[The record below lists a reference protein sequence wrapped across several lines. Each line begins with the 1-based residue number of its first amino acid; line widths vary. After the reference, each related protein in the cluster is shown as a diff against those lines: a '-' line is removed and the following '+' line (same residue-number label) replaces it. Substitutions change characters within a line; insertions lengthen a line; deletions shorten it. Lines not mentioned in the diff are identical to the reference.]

1 VGKAGLRTLPAIS
14 LAKNPEA
21 CAHHWVAWIEGSE
34 LKSAH
39 VHESQGTTP
48 LRTTP
53 IQAAEL
59 RLVAPLHTDPV
70 PDDGSRPNGGA
81 LLWMGERDRQ
91 DSQLLSIK
99 LTPDAATALA
109 RSPLP
114 APKPAWMASFV
125 RADSKRLALIAQ
137 ASGGKLSLS
146 EIPWPG
152 TAGSLRKLGEW
163 KGEFVGAGITLDGEN
178 KLRGMLLLRA
188 GPDLPLE
195 RLPFEINAPDFVG
208 PVGRAIVRVSAEG
221 VGAALLQDPQGP
233 WSLFDGEKVA
243 PLGGPFASAVSPLDI
258 GFNDEGKPVLF
269 SGGKDLGVRILNPD
283 GSPLAGRH

>member
-1 VGKAGLRTLPAIS
+1 
-14 LAKNPEA
+14 
-21 CAHHWVAWIEGSE
+21 
-34 LKSAH
+34 
-39 VHESQGTTP
+39 
-48 LRTTP
+48 
-53 IQAAEL
+53 
-59 RLVAPLHTDPV
+59 
-70 PDDGSRPNGGA
+70 
-81 LLWMGERDRQ
+81 
-91 DSQLLSIK
+91 
-99 LTPDAATALA
+99 
-109 RSPLP
+109 
-114 APKPAWMASFV
+114 MASFV

-195 RLPFEINAPDFVG
+195 RLPFEINAKGDFAARPPEKLAPDFVG